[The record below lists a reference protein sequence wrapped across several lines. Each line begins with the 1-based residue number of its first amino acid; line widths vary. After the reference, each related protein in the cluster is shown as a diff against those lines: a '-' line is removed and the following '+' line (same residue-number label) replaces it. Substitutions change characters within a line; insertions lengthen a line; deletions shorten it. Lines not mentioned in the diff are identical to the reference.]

1 MNDTELRVSVS
12 GNGGNKPAIHEHN
25 FPLKHVDDTVPKP
38 AAFNGDIIVLDIST
52 MYVIF
57 STVDS

>member
-12 GNGGNKPAIHEHN
+12 GNGGNEPAIHEHN

-38 AAFNGDIIVLDIST
+38 AAF
-52 MYVIF
+52 
-57 STVDS
+57 